1 MYKLLLCSR
10 YLRTRWIALASIIS
24 ITLGVGTM
32 IVVNSVMSGFAH
44 ETQSHLRGVFAD
56 LLVETRSLDGFYDP
70 ERHKEEIRKVVGDQ
84 IEAMSATV
92 MVPAMLSYQIQGQT
106 QNRQITFIG
115 VEEETV
121 GAVTDFNKYLQHP
134 ANRKHISFDL
144 PERGYDVRDYQA
156 GPDAPERV
164 GMDRAGWGWRR
175 YWAQRRKE
183 LEEMRRQSL
192 PPQAALNAGRNLFE
206 GRGPVAKRINSPAVR
221 DDEPAVEQTANDAGP
236 GDPFKQGQP
245 QQPEQIFDPGK
256 EQYTGIVAGIGL
268 FAYRG
273 HDGVDH
279 LLGLPGDDVKISFPT
294 AGSPPNVKME
304 TFTIVDFYESKMSE
318 YDSTVVFVPMR
329 KLQELRGMI
338 DPTTGIGKVNAIQIK
353 LKDERQAVAV
363 RDKLRAAFP
372 AELYGINTWRD
383 KQSTLLDAV
392 ETETA
397 VLNILLFMIV
407 AVAGFGILA
416 IFFMIVVEKTKD
428 IGILKSLG
436 ASARGIMAIF
446 LGYGLLLG
454 VVGCGAGLVFGLLF
468 VRYINSVRAGLEWL
482 TGKAVFDPAVYQFQQ
497 IPTIVQPLTVTW
509 IVLGALA
516 IAVLASVLPARRAAR
531 LHPVEALRYE

>member
-10 YLRTRWIALASIIS
+10 YLRTRWIAIASIIS
-24 ITLGVGTM
+24 ITLGVWTM
-32 IVVNSVMSGFAH
+32 IVVNSVMSGFSH
-44 ETQSHLRGVFAD
+44 EMQKRLRGVYSD
-56 LLVETRSLDGFYDP
+56 LLVEAHSLEGFRDP
-70 ERHKEEIRKVVGDQ
+70 AWHKEQIQQIVGDQ
-84 IEAMSATV
+84 VEAMSATV
-92 MVPAMLSYQIQGQT
+92 VVPAMLSYQIRGQWV
-106 QNRQITFIG
+106 NRQISFIG
-115 VEEETV
+115 VEEATV
-121 GAVTDFNKYLQHP
+121 GAVSDFGKYLQHP
-134 ANRKHISFDL
+134 ENRKQLSFKL
-144 PERGYDVRDYQA
+144 WENGYDIRDHQA
-156 GPDAPERV
+156 AADAPERQ
-164 GMDRAGWGWRR
+164 GMDKAGWGWRR
-175 YWAQRRKE
+175 FWAQRQKE
-183 LEEMRRQSL
+183 LEELRRQSM
-192 PPQAALNAGRNLFE
+192 PPNEPARDAGNAFK
-206 GRGPVAKRINSPAVR
+206 KRVNVPAVS
-221 DDEPAVEQTANDAGP
+221 DDEPGAEQAASDGRP
-236 GDPFKQGQP
+236 VDPFKAA
-245 QQPEQIFDPGK
+245 QQPPEQVFDPAK
-256 EQYTGIVAGIGL
+256 EQYTGIVLGMSL
-268 FAYRG
+268 VCYRG
-273 HDGVDH
+273 HDGIDH
-279 LLGLPGDDVKISFPT
+279 LMALPGDDVKITFPT
-294 AGSPPNVKME
+294 AGTPPKANTE
-304 TFTIVDFYESKMSE
+304 TFTIVDYYESKMSE

-329 KLQELRGMI
+329 KLQEMRGMI
-338 DPTTGIGKVNAIQIK
+338 DPTTGVGNVNAIQLK

-372 AELYGINTWRD
+372 AELYGVYTWRD

-454 VVGCGAGLVFGLLF
+454 LVGCGAGLVFGLLF

-482 TGKAVFDPAVYQFQQ
+482 TGKPVFDPAVYYFQQ

-531 LHPVEALRYE
+531 LHPVQALRYE